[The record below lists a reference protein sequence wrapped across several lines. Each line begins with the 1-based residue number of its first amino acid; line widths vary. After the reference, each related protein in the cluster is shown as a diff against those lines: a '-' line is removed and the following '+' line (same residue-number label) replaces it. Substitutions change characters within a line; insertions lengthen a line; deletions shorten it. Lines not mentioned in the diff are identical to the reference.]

1 MGLTSVGIGSGI
13 DINGI
18 VSALVKAESAPKVA
32 KFDADEGKL
41 NAEISAMGALK
52 SALTEFQDSLEKL
65 TDPETFIARKTKLS
79 DGNYIGASADENAVA
94 GSYKI
99 EVEQLA
105 ESQKLGSVA
114 VTDATAALGEGSLT
128 FAVDGEEFSVAV
140 EAGDSLES
148 VMQKINDAED
158 NVGVTA
164 TIINGD
170 NGPQLVMTSDKTGT
184 DKQITVTATDTD
196 GGTGI
201 TDTFTMTELSAAK
214 DAVLYVDGLKVTSNS
229 NSVENVITGV
239 SLTLTDADMSKSTT
253 LTVSSDSSKV
263 KSSVEGF
270 VESYNALMSTMSEMS
285 GYDADTKKAG
295 ILQGDSMIRSI
306 QSQLRGVLSSR
317 YDTEDGNT
325 MLANIGV
332 KTTQQGTLEIDG
344 KILNNALEND
354 MTQIKDM
361 FSTEDTGLAARL
373 DGLVGTYVQTGG
385 TIDSRDETLDNQ
397 ITRIT
402 DSRTSLTQKMASFEA
417 RLLKQFNAMDLVV
430 AKMNAQATDLTKRLA
445 SLPGVVPQKK

>member
-1 MGLTSVGIGSGI
+1 MGLTSVGIGSGM

-18 VSALVKAESAPKVA
+18 VSALVQAESAPKVA

-65 TDPETFIARKTKLS
+65 TDPDTFIARKVKLS
-79 DGNYIGASADENAVA
+79 NSGFISATADEKAVP
-94 GSYKI
+94 GSYKV

-105 ESQKLGSVA
+105 ESQKLGSAPV
-114 VTDATAALGEGSLT
+114 VDATAALGEGTLV
-128 FAVDGEEFSVAV
+128 FGVDGEDFTVAV
-140 EAGDSLES
+140 ETGDSLET

-170 NGPQLVMTSDKTGT
+170 NGPQLVMTSDKTGI

-196 GGTGI
+196 GGTGLA
-201 TDTFTMTELSAAK
+201 DTFTMTELSAAK
-214 DAVLYVDGLKVTSNS
+214 DAVLYVDGLKVTSSS
-229 NSVENVITGV
+229 NTVDNVITGV
-239 SLTLTDADMSKSTT
+239 SITLTDADLSKSTQ
-253 LTVSSDSSKV
+253 LTVSADSDAV

-270 VESYNALMSTMSEMS
+270 VESYNELMDTISNMS

-306 QSQLRGVLSSR
+306 QSQLRGVLSSS
-317 YDTEDGNT
+317 YDSEDGST

-332 KTTQQGTLEIDG
+332 KTTQQGTLEIDD
-344 KILNNALEND
+344 KILNSALEND

-373 DGLVGTYVQTGG
+373 DGLVETYVQTGG

-397 ITRIT
+397 ISRIT
-402 DSRTSLTQKMASFEA
+402 DSREQLTRKMVSYEA

-430 AKMNAQATDLTKRLA
+430 ANLSAQSADLTSRLA
-445 SLPGVVPQKK
+445 SLPGVVPKK